1 MANVTPT
8 TAAKM
13 IAEKWTRKI
22 EKPFYNALYFA
33 DLVTRRDELVS
44 DGGNKIHIPFLSTY
58 NARDKVAGT
67 AVTFDAN
74 TETEILLTINKHK
87 YLAFL
92 IEDIVKVQSNYN
104 LQEAY
109 RGAQNEA
116 ITRAIDADLAGL
128 YASAGTTVAAG
139 ATATDAHMLSVAQA
153 LDLANVPQT
162 DRGGIVAAKVMSD
175 FRNINKYV
183 AYDQTGQTGRAVA
196 SNPLIPR
203 IYGMDLYMSNN
214 VVDDA
219 TNTHSLFFHK
229 SAMSLAIQLK
239 PTYKMED
246 SVDYIGLKA
255 VLHSIY
261 GVAVERPTALVQLT
275 RAS

>member
-13 IAEKWTRKI
+13 IAEKWTKKI
-22 EKPFYNALYFA
+22 EKPFYNALYFK
-33 DLVTRRDELVS
+33 DLVMSRNDLV
-44 DGGNKIHIPFLSTY
+44 DGGSKLHIPFLSTY
-58 NARDKVAGT
+58 TARDKVAGT

-109 RGAQNEA
+109 RGAQTEA
-116 ITRAIDADLAGL
+116 VTRAMDSDLAGL

-139 ATATDAHMLSVAQA
+139 AAATDANILSVVQA

-162 DRGGIVAAKVMSD
+162 GRSGIVAVKVMND
-175 FRNINKYV
+175 LRGINKYV
-183 AYDQTGQTGRAVA
+183 AYDQTGNKGLAA
-196 SNPLIPR
+196 SNGTLVPSV
-203 IYGMDLYMSNN
+203 YGMDLHMSNN
-214 VVDDA
+214 IVDDV

-229 SAMSLAIQLK
+229 SAVSLAVQLS

-246 SVDYIGLKA
+246 SVDFIGLKS
-255 VLHSIY
+255 VLHTIY
-261 GVAVERPTALVQLT
+261 GMAVERPTALVQLT

>member
-13 IAEKWTRKI
+13 IAEKWTKKI
-22 EKPFYNALYFA
+22 EKPFYNALYFK
-33 DLVTRRDELVS
+33 DLVMSRDDLVS
-44 DGGNKIHIPFLSTY
+44 GGSKLHIPFLSTY

-109 RGAQNEA
+109 RGAQTEA
-116 ITRAIDADLAGL
+116 ITRAMDSDIAGL

-139 ATATDAHMLSVAQA
+139 ATVTDAHILSAIQA

-162 DRGGIVAAKVMSD
+162 GRSAIVASKVMND
-175 FRNINKYV
+175 LRNINKYV
-183 AYDQTGQTGRAVA
+183 AYDQTGKTGLAA
-196 SNPLIPR
+196 SNGALVPSV
-203 IYGMDLYMSNN
+203 YGINLYMSNN
-214 VVDDA
+214 VVDDL
-219 TNTHSLFFHK
+219 TNTHSLVFHK
-229 SAMSLAIQLK
+229 SAISLAVQLP

-246 SVDYIGLKA
+246 SVDFIGLKC
-255 VLHSIY
+255 VLHTIY
-261 GVAVERPTALVQLT
+261 GLAVERPTALVQIT

>member
-13 IAEKWTRKI
+13 IAEKWTKKI
-22 EKPFYNALYFA
+22 EKPFYNALYFKDA
-33 DLVTRRDELVS
+33 VMSRDDLVS
-44 DGGNKIHIPFLSTY
+44 GGSKLHIPFLSTY

-109 RGAQNEA
+109 RGAQTEA
-116 ITRAIDADLAGL
+116 VTRAVDSDLAGL

-139 ATATDAHMLSVAQA
+139 AAATDANILSVVQA

-162 DRGGIVAAKVMSD
+162 DRSGIVAVKVMND
-175 FRNINKYV
+175 LRGINKYV
-183 AYDQTGQTGRAVA
+183 AYDQTGNKGLAV
-196 SNPLIPR
+196 SNGTLVPSV
-203 IYGMDLYMSNN
+203 YGMGLHMSNN
-214 VVDDA
+214 IVDDA

-229 SAMSLAIQLK
+229 SAISLAVQLA

-246 SVDYIGLKA
+246 SVDFIGLKS
-255 VLHSIY
+255 VLHTIY
-261 GVAVERPTALVQLT
+261 GMAVERPTALVQLT